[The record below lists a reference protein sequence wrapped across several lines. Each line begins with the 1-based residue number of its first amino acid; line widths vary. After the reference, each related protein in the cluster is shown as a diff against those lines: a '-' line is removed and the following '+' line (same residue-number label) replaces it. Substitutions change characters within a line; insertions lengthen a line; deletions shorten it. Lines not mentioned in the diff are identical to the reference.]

1 MIFNFSRKS
10 RVTEVDA
17 GTSRIIGA
25 YQNTG
30 LSSDPHLVTIF
41 TVLIAL
47 LASLT
52 AAIRR
57 TKTESD
63 LEEKDEVRDDKIRA
77 LYYMVLGFLHHP
89 DAAIKA
95 AAQMVEKVFDKYG
108 LAITGE
114 SYATES
120 SLISSLLDDLSKP
133 KLQEAIS
140 PLSGLAIIVSE
151 LDAAQSDFEQARIA
165 YEQEKAH
172 EGTEENATKLK
183 AEVLNQI
190 NGKLVIYM
198 RAMEQV
204 DEATYG
210 AFARTVAEIIN
221 DNNEVVKKRSK
232 KPEPT
237 E

>member
-17 GTSRIIGA
+17 GVSRIIGA

-41 TVLIAL
+41 TTLIAL
-47 LASLT
+47 LARLT

-57 TKTESD
+57 TKVESE

-77 LYYMVLGFLHHP
+77 LFYLVLGFLHHP
-89 DAAIKA
+89 KAAIQSA
-95 AAQMVEKVFDKYG
+95 AETVNKVFEKYG

-120 SLISSLLDDLSKP
+120 SLINSLLEDLAKR
-133 KLQEAIS
+133 KLQDAIALL
-140 PLSGLAIIVSE
+140 PGLATIITD
-151 LDAAQSDFEQARIA
+151 LGAAQADFEQSRIA
-165 YEQEKAH
+165 YEEEKAQ
-172 EGTEENATKLK
+172 EGIEENATELK
-183 AEVLNQI
+183 VDVLNQL
-190 NGKLVIYM
+190 NGKLVIYL
-198 RAMEQV
+198 RAMETV

-221 DNNEVVKKRSK
+221 DNNEVVKKRSNK
-232 KPEPT
+232 TDVPE
-237 E
+237 

>member
-1 MIFNFSRKS
+1 MIFNFTQKS

-17 GTSRIIGA
+17 GVSRIIGA
-25 YQNTG
+25 YQNTS

-47 LASLT
+47 LARLT

-57 TKTESD
+57 TKAESD

-77 LYYMVLGFLHHP
+77 LYYLVLGFMHHP
-89 DAAIKA
+89 GAAVKA
-95 AAQMVEKVFDKYG
+95 VAEKVFKVFEKYG
-108 LAITGE
+108 IAITSE

-120 SLISSLLDDLSKP
+120 SLVSSLLTNLSDADM
-133 KLQEAIS
+133 QEAIDKLTG
-140 PLSGLAIIVSE
+140 LSIIVAE
-151 LDAAQSDFEQARIA
+151 LGAAQTDFEQSRIA
-165 YEQEKAH
+165 YEEEKAH
-172 EGTEENATKLK
+172 EGTEENATELK
-183 AEVLNQI
+183 AEVLAQL
-190 NGKLVIYM
+190 NGKLVIYL

-232 KPEPT
+232 KTTPAE
-237 E
+237 

>member
-140 PLSGLAIIVSE
+140 LLSGLAIIVSE